1 MSALTTFAISVAEK
15 ISVKQ
20 SSVSQADLRSGVQA
34 NVQSTAQSTNQT
46 EQARPHTEVAKL
58 TEQST
63 KQPTQSWWNAQ
74 LSTAPMIW
82 GLEGQILGRET

>member
-34 NVQSTAQSTNQT
+34 DVQSTAQSTNQT
-46 EQARPHTEVAKL
+46 EQARPNTEVAEL
-58 TEQST
+58 TVKST
-63 KQPTQSWWNAQ
+63 KQPTQSWWNAPI
-74 LSTAPMIW
+74 STAPTIW
-82 GLEGQILGRET
+82 GLDGQIIGRET